1 MTGASVVGD
10 FVGLIVGLIVG
21 LVVGRDVPG
30 TAVAGASVPGDFVG
44 FFEGF
49 FEGFFVGLA
58 VGRDVTGFVVV
69 GLLVGLSDTVGGL
82 VFDGRIFTSAQFQN
96 STVAEEY
103 ESTCHSSNWVTTRKR
118 INFDTHVLGMWYHV
132 NHRWDKA
139 RRTPYECNS
148 KHTETFRTTNEAT
161 SKEQLFA

>member
-1 MTGASVVGD
+1 M
-10 FVGLIVGLIVG
+10 GLIVGLIVG

-30 TAVAGASVPGDFVG
+30 TEVIGAEVAGASVPGDFV
-44 FFEGF
+44 
-49 FEGFFVGLA
+49 GFFVGLA
-58 VGRDVTGFVVV
+58 VGRDVTGFAVV
-69 GLLVGLSDTVGGL
+69 GLFVGLSDTVGGL

-103 ESTCHSSNWVTTRKR
+103 ESTCHSSNLVTTRKR

-148 KHTETFRTTNEAT
+148 KHTQTFRTSQSRLE
-161 SKEQLFA
+161 EQRFA

>member
-49 FEGFFVGLA
+49 FVGLA
-58 VGRDVTGFVVV
+58 VGREVAGFAVV
-69 GLLVGLSDTVGGL
+69 GLLVGLSETVGGF

-103 ESTCHSSNWVTTRKR
+103 ESICHSSNWVTTRKR

-148 KHTETFRTTNEAT
+148 KHTETFRTPRSRLE
-161 SKEQLFA
+161 EQMFA